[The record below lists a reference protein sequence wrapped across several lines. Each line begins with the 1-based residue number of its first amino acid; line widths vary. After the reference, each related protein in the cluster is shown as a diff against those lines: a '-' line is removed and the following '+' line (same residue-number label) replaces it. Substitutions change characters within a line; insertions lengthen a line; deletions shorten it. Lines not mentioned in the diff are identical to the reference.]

1 MISNDFSKHNY
12 SSNNNIKKPPVYVI
26 ASALFIIVMIV
37 LFLIVTSQLSIEIKA
52 ALVLITAIATITI
65 VVQIRFY
72 LQVFREKQDQHE
84 IGKIKDN
91 QSTNLHAII
100 NNYQQLI
107 LDVLPQWQRQTD
119 LAKYQLETS
128 ITSLVTKFSNIY
140 ERLQNSVAASNTT
153 AKGMGGE
160 SGLGH
165 VISFADTELGNIVQT
180 LHQAMQQRDEL
191 LTEIVELSKITS
203 ELSTMGTD
211 VAGIASQTNLLALN
225 AAIEAARAGEQGRG
239 FAVVADEVRTLSS
252 RSGET
257 GARISHRIEQAN
269 SALQKTL
276 ERTTAYA
283 QEDDQRLHKSES
295 SIQEVLSK
303 FQKSGADILNS
314 AQLLEHESSQV
325 QNDIGEVL
333 VNLQFQ
339 DRVSQI
345 LSHVID
351 NIEKLTTSI
360 HDHKKCMT
368 EGKELTPIDIKEW
381 MELLTKTYTTI
392 EQVEIH
398 QGKNNTKSPNDSE
411 VTFF

>member
-1 MISNDFSKHNY
+1 MISNDFSKNTDLVKSHF
-12 SSNNNIKKPPVYVI
+12 KKPPLHITYI
-26 ASALFIIVMIV
+26 SLFVIVMIV
-37 LFLIVTSQLSIEIKA
+37 FFLIVISQLSTPIKSFA
-52 ALVLITAIATITI
+52 AFLSVTLTAIIFF
-65 VVQIRFY
+65 QIRIYAKAFGDIQEIINAEQKKNN
-72 LQVFREKQDQHE
+72 QVNSLNN
-84 IGKIKDN
+84 IV
-91 QSTNLHAII
+91 

-119 LAKYQLETS
+119 LAKYQLEKS

-140 ERLQNSVAASNTT
+140 ERLQNSIAASNTT
-153 AKGMGGE
+153 AQGMSGE
-160 SGLGH
+160 SGLGS
-165 VISFADTELGNIVQT
+165 VISFADSELGNIVRT

-191 LTEIVELSKITS
+191 LSEIVELSKITS
-203 ELSTMGTD
+203 ELSSMGTD

-239 FAVVADEVRTLSS
+239 FAVVADEVRTLST
-252 RSGET
+252 RSGDT

-283 QEDDQRLHKSES
+283 QEDDQRLHQSET
-295 SIQEVLSK
+295 SIQQVLSK
-303 FQKSGADILNS
+303 FQKTGAEILNS
-314 AQLLEHESSQV
+314 SQLLEHESSQV
-325 QNDIGEVL
+325 QADIGEVL

-351 NIEKLTTSI
+351 NIEKLTTCI
-360 HDHKKCMT
+360 HEQKKCLA
-368 EGKELTPIDIKEW
+368 EGKELPPININEW

-398 QGKNNTKSPNDSE
+398 QGKNNSKAPNDSE